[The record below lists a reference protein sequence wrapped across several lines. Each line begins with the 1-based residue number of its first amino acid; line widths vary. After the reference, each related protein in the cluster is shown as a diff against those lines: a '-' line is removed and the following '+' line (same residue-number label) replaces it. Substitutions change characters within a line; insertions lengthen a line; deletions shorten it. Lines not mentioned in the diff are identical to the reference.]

1 MADRQSLLAKF
12 ASSAVAVLLA
22 FAVLSSRRA
31 EAQGEPD
38 WRAKTASVLQQVSQQ
53 EFLSSFAAIFS
64 EFLQGGQQ
72 PITAPATLLV
82 PTNVGHWRYLS
93 HWTALSPTHQR
104 RLLHYHILPGR
115 YTAQQLLDAP
125 PLTLFPT
132 FNHHLPLNKTLKPE
146 EVFFQS
152 VPLMKSASPLNMP
165 DAGLTEHLAA
175 HGVTSNSDDDDE
187 GEKEQPMMPEAK
199 ERAGHSKPAAA
210 DDGRGKGARRPAP
223 PSSPR
228 AAVRYTKSVLSS
240 TLQLMGCKSRHAVK
254 ISERVFQILLQQLT
268 SRRVSGHRTDV
279 AHRSRMANGSDGI
292 QRFARPN
299 QEDRGAVLATGAS
312 HDNHSCCDSNGR
324 DNNEQDESRAAAG
337 AGSSAG
343 GDTVRG
349 MSVSLKRSTFLD
361 VVCRALAEYRYLS
374 ADQRSDLALACNC
387 CGKST
392 LASILVRYAAHPP
405 SLPCLLPSFLF
416 HLSLLF
422 PSVYASFV
430 TLFSS
435 LLRAAIHP
443 SSPMP
448 LGSTSVTAGHHSTD
462 SQRHRMSSFSS
473 REQATLCHIS
483 SLQTVF
489 LSCVLSLPP
498 LPPSRF
504 PPLSP
509 AGASRLGITTVVST
523 DSLRHMM
530 RGFSSREE
538 TKKRSAILPPCIP
551 SCFRPLPSLLYAS
564 TYPLLYAS
572 TYQAGE
578 HLDPAAVADTKAR
591 KKAGKLA
598 GKHGG
603 AQAGGQG
610 DAGAQGA
617 AAQRDWHGGRQMGQ
631 LAGEVVGQVGRREMQ
646 GGVCVG
652 SGERGGEEGLGS
664 HEGVWLGEGRVGGE
678 GNCGGGAVM
687 TGGGGG
693 GREEREMREA
703 VWDGRTSVT
712 GLDRERSGEG
722 GDEGRR
728 RDVGS
733 GRDAVNGKE
742 PMSVAFG
749 ICVLCCT
756 CIPRGACSARAFTS
770 HMPPVSL
777 TSWQMELLKR
787 HPTII
792 PFVIYIGNEAKHM
805 ERFAVRAKYMTLDPW
820 RNNTVDPFLQQAR
833 AQHAPSVPAASL
845 ASSHLPLLPCTS
857 PASLGPHATCASTS
871 PCPPMC
877 YQLPLPGRYV
887 LSLHLLFSATFPL
900 LRSNARTSFLGGFSN
915 YTVVQSQAIQA
926 SAPPTFSLYAHSVPR
941 GNGSIYPPINSS
953 TGELISTGVCQ
964 QPDSA
969 FFFHGEN
976 FNGYRRAVYKVRAA
990 EGRPAA
996 AFNLTYV
1003 WQCGAMK
1010 PVLPAWMSDPA
1021 LVGPALTLFDS
1032 RHDARGAAGSSDARS
1047 NSSDDSSS
1055 TSSGESNESSSGR
1068 EGPGGEY
1075 DMALVGTTLHDLIQH
1090 PTARA
1095 FGALLESNLLPPL
1108 RAAMR
1113 DPSAVAVLG
1122 PWAAR
1127 EDSKPP
1133 EFIPVSNNARSM
1145 AFENELIRRV
1155 PSTQPGA
1162 LSALGMMGLTLPR
1175 PDLCPD
1181 STHYAWPV
1189 TLAILDLWL
1198 TPLCTAHASHGPQ
1211 H

>member
-1 MADRQSLLAKF
+1 MADRQSLLANF

-299 QEDRGAVLATGAS
+299 QEDPGAVLATGAS

-820 RNNTVDPFLQQAR
+820 RNKY
-833 AQHAPSVPAASL
+833 
-845 ASSHLPLLPCTS
+845 
-857 PASLGPHATCASTS
+857 
-871 PCPPMC
+871 MC

-976 FNGYRRAVYKVRAA
+976 FNGYGRAVYKVRAA

-1095 FGALLESNLLPPL
+1095 FGALLGALFLESNLLPPL

>member
-374 ADQRSDLALACNC
+374 ADQRSDLALACNTAT
-387 CGKST
+387 SAPT
-392 LASILVRYAAHPP
+392 SAAASP
-405 SLPCLLPSFLF
+405 SP
-416 HLSLLF
+416 
-422 PSVYASFV
+422 A
-430 TLFSS
+430 
-435 LLRAAIHP
+435 
-443 SSPMP
+443 
-448 LGSTSVTAGHHSTD
+448 SVTAGHHSTD

-805 ERFAVRAKYMTLDPW
+805 ERFADYLVR
-820 RNNTVDPFLQQAR
+820 R
-833 AQHAPSVPAASL
+833 ADK
-845 ASSHLPLLPCTS
+845 HLIPK
-857 PASLGPHATCASTS
+857 
-871 PCPPMC
+871 MC

-926 SAPPTFSLYAHSVPR
+926 SAPPTFSLYAHSVSHVSSPHFNAQGYLTPISLLLHHLLTADATVWYEQLLTADATVWYEQLLTATCCLLPLSFPVISIRCHLPFIGCDLHISTFPPTNTPISQVFWPNMLACGSVPR